1 MATKDTFT
9 PDEWTLL
16 RLAPSFVSVGVS
28 AVDPSGLFS
37 TIKEVVAGA
46 NRTMATLNANNSLE
60 LFSAL
65 AADRSIP
72 GVPDVDTL
80 VGNGPLEL
88 QMMNFKLAAL
98 DRVAQASEL
107 VGRKALPEEAKAY
120 RKMLVAVAEEAANAS
135 MEGGFLGLGGVR
147 VSERERAFIDDVS
160 KAAGLG

>member
-9 PDEWTLL
+9 PEEWTLL

-28 AVDPSGLFS
+28 AVDPSGLIS
-37 TIKEVVAGA
+37 TIKEVIAGA

-80 VGNGPLEL
+80 VGDGPLEL
-88 QMMNFKLAAL
+88 QMTNFKLAAL

-107 VGRKALPEEAKAY
+107 VGRKAIPAEAEAY